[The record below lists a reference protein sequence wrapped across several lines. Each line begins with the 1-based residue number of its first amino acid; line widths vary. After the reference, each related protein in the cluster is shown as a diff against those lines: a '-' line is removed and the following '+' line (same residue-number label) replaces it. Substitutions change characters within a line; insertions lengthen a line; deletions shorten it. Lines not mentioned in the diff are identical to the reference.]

1 MAGISWRTW
10 TWTRR
15 ALIGLCGA
23 VLLLPAALVVIRR
36 GDWDDGTPPVLLPYA
51 AGAGLVVLG
60 VLLALRPWWAAALA
74 GPLATGL
81 TETHAELGRGGS
93 PAWPEDNADFPH
105 LPPVIQIGHVLHG
118 EGLTAVAV
126 SGHRVPGTD
135 HRAVVAELA
144 VTG

>member
-1 MAGISWRTW
+1 M
-10 TWTRR
+10 
-15 ALIGLCGA
+15 
-23 VLLLPAALVVIRR
+23 
-36 GDWDDGTPPVLLPYA
+36 VLLPYA
-51 AGAGLVVLG
+51 AVAGLVVPG

-74 GPLATGL
+74 GLPATGL
-81 TETHAELGRGGS
+81 TDTHAELGRGGS
-93 PAWPEDNADFPH
+93 PARPEDDADFPR
-105 LPPVIQIGHVLHG
+105 LPPVIQIGHVLRG